1 MKKKI
6 LFVIPSLDLG
16 GAEKSL
22 VNLLNSIDYNLY
34 EVDLFMFL
42 KRGVFL
48 NSVHKEVN
56 IIENSEAYQL
66 FSRSVLKAV
75 PVFAL
80 KGKIALVYHKLLF
93 AFKNRYYKN
102 SAINEQYTWKHTS
115 RFMPF
120 LQKEYDAAIG
130 YLEKSTYY
138 FVADKVKAS
147 KKIGWIH
154 TDLEALKLDFDF
166 EKQYF
171 DKLDYLVMVS
181 EGLKE
186 RLLFKL
192 PSLKSKI
199 KVVENINSQKMIVHL
214 SEQEPQVKL
223 KEQFFNIIFVGR
235 LVKEKGLFMALDAI
249 SILKEKQLKV
259 KFYLAGK
266 GGLENEL
273 KKYVSDKGL
282 VEEVMF
288 LGIQENPYPLIKQA
302 DIFMMTS
309 FYEGKSIALEEAKIL
324 NKPIVITNFS
334 SAKDQIKDKITGL
347 VAEMNAEAIA
357 EKLMQLYHEEDTR
370 MKLKAN
376 LRQEKLGNE
385 NEIEKLYQI
394 INEEN
399 H

>member
-48 NSVHKEVN
+48 NSVPKEVN
-56 IIENSEAYQL
+56 IIDNSETYQL
-66 FSRSVLKAV
+66 FSKSVLFSV

-80 KGKIALVYHKLLF
+80 KGNILLAYHRLLF

-102 SAINEQYTWKHTS
+102 NAVNEQYTWKHTS

-138 FVADKVKAS
+138 FVADKVNAKM
-147 KKIGWIH
+147 KIGWIH

-166 EKQYF
+166 EKKYF

-186 RLLFKL
+186 RLLLKL
-192 PSLKSKI
+192 PALKSKI

-214 SEQEPQVKL
+214 SEQEPKVKL
-223 KEQFFNIIFVGR
+223 KEHFFNIIFVGR
-235 LVKEKGLFMALDAI
+235 LVKEKGLFMAIDAI

-273 KKYVSDKGL
+273 KKYVFDKGL
-282 VEEVMF
+282 IEEVIF
-288 LGIQENPYPLIKQA
+288 LGMQENPYPLIKQA
-302 DIFMMTS
+302 DVFMMTS

-357 EKLMQLYHEEDTR
+357 EKLMQLYHEEGTR
-370 MKLKAN
+370 MILKAN

-385 NEIEKLYQI
+385 NEIEKIYQI
-394 INEEN
+394 IN
-399 H
+399 

>member
-1 MKKKI
+1 MKKKL

-34 EVDLFMFL
+34 DVDLFIFL

-48 NSVHKEVN
+48 NSVPKEVN
-56 IIENSEAYQL
+56 ILKNSKAYHL
-66 FSRSVLKAV
+66 FSKSVLVSV
-75 PVFAL
+75 PVFVL
-80 KGKIALVYHKLLF
+80 KGKFSLAYHRFLF
-93 AFKNRYYKN
+93 ALKNRWYKN
-102 SAINEQYTWKHTS
+102 NAVNEQYTWRHTS

-120 LQKEYDAAIG
+120 LQKEYDVAIG
-130 YLEKSTYY
+130 YLEKSTCY
-138 FVADKVKAS
+138 FVADKVKAT

-166 EKQYF
+166 EKNYF
-171 DKLDYLVMVS
+171 DKLDYVVTVS

-186 RLLFKL
+186 RLLLKL

-199 KVVENINSQKMIVHL
+199 KAIENINSKKMIVHL

-223 KEQFFNIIFVGR
+223 DEHFFNIIFVGR
-235 LVKEKGLFMALDAI
+235 LVKEKGLFMALDALYI
-249 SILKEKQLKV
+249 IKGNQLKV
-259 KFYLAGK
+259 RLYLVGK
-266 GGLENEL
+266 GSLENEL
-273 KKYVSDKGL
+273 KKYVNDKGL
-282 VEEVMF
+282 TEEVIF
-288 LGIQENPYPLIKQA
+288 LGMQANPYPLIKQA
-302 DIFMMTS
+302 DVFLMTS

-334 SAKDQIKDKITGL
+334 SAQDQIKDKITGIIT
-347 VAEMNAEAIA
+347 EMNAESIA
-357 EKLMQLYHEEDTR
+357 ERLMQLYHEEAIR
-370 MKLKAN
+370 RSLKFN
-376 LRQEKLGNE
+376 LSQEQLGNE

-399 H
+399 L

>member
-34 EVDLFMFL
+34 DVDLFIFL

-48 NSVHKEVN
+48 NSVPKEVN
-56 IIENSEAYQL
+56 ILKNSKAYHL
-66 FSRSVLKAV
+66 FSKSVLVAV
-75 PVFAL
+75 PIFVLKGKFSLAYHRFLFAL
-80 KGKIALVYHKLLF
+80 K
-93 AFKNRYYKN
+93 NRWYKN
-102 SAINEQYTWKHTS
+102 NAVNEQYTWRHTS

-130 YLEKSTYY
+130 YLEKSTCY
-138 FVADKVKAS
+138 FVADKVKAT

-166 EKQYF
+166 EKNYF
-171 DKLDYLVMVS
+171 DKLDYVVTVS

-186 RLLFKL
+186 RLLLKL

-199 KVVENINSQKMIVHL
+199 KAIENINSQKMIVHL

-223 KEQFFNIIFVGR
+223 DEHFFNIIFVGR
-235 LVKEKGLFMALDAI
+235 LVKEKGLFMAIDAI
-249 SILKEKQLKV
+249 NLLKENNLKI

-273 KKYVSDKGL
+273 KKYVSDKDL
-282 VEEVMF
+282 VGEVIF
-288 LGIQENPYPLIKQA
+288 LGMRANPYPLIKQA
-302 DIFMMTS
+302 DVFLMTS

-334 SAKDQIKDKITGL
+334 SAQDQIKDKITGIIT
-347 VAEMNAEAIA
+347 EMNAESIA
-357 EKLMQLYHEEDTR
+357 ERLMQLYHEEAIR
-370 MKLKAN
+370 RSLKFN
-376 LRQEKLGNE
+376 LSQEQLGNE

-399 H
+399 L